1 MRATRAI
8 IYLDNLRHNIRSLA
22 GRIRSV
28 RGAPVPFIVAV
39 KADGYGH
46 GAGRVASVA
55 RDEGAEGVGVATVE
69 EGAHVR
75 DVGFSGRILLYSIA
89 LAEEAAAIAELG
101 LEPFV
106 ADRDYIRTL
115 AEAAEGSA
123 AARAIPVHLNI
134 DTGMGRIGCKPEE
147 AAQLAVQIS
156 GEPWLNLAGVCTH
169 FPAADADDQSF
180 TYHQL
185 KRFQHAVE
193 TIRSRGVDPGRMH
206 AANSGACLEVDAAW
220 LDIAR
225 PGISV
230 YGYYP
235 SHDQRRA
242 VELKPVMELESRVV
256 FVKSVDEGESV
267 SYGRTWTANR
277 RTRIATVPAGYA
289 DGYNRLLSNRAE
301 VLLFTGDEAGATE
314 SGMKRSESRTAGRVP
329 VVGRV
334 CMDQLMIDCGPDSN
348 VRVGDRVVL
357 FGPDPRGP
365 DAEELADLVGTIPY
379 EIVSQINHRVPRV
392 YRSARY

>member
-8 IYLDNLRHNIRSLA
+8 IHLDNLRHNIRSIA
-22 GRIRSV
+22 GRLRSAG
-28 RGAPVPFIVAV
+28 GAPVPFIVAV

-55 RDEGAEGVGVATVE
+55 REEGAEGVGVATVE
-69 EGAHVR
+69 EGAHLR
-75 DVGFSGRILLYSIA
+75 DVGFPGRILLYSIA
-89 LAEEAAAIAELG
+89 LAEEAAAIVELG

-106 ADRDYIRTL
+106 ADRHYVRAL

-123 AARAIPVHLNI
+123 APRALPVHLKI
-134 DTGMGRIGCKPEE
+134 DTGMGRIGCRPEE
-147 AAQLAVQIS
+147 AAELAAEIS
-156 GEPWLNLAGVCTH
+156 GERWLNLAGVCTH
-169 FPAADADDQSF
+169 FPAADSDDQSF
-180 TYHQL
+180 TYQQL
-185 KRFQHAVE
+185 ERFQQAVE
-193 TIRSRGVDPGRMH
+193 TIRSRGVDPGCLH
-206 AANSGACLEVDAAW
+206 AANSGACLEVDDAS
-220 LDIAR
+220 LDSAR

-256 FVKSVDEGESV
+256 FVKSVDEGETV
-267 SYGRTWTANR
+267 SYGRTWTASR
-277 RTRIATVPAGYA
+277 RTRIATIPAGYA

-301 VLLFTGDEAGATE
+301 VLLFTGEVAGASE
-314 SGMKRSESRTAGRVP
+314 SAMNRSESRTARRVP
-329 VVGRV
+329 VVGRI
-334 CMDQLMIDCGPDSN
+334 CMDQFMIDCGPDSN

-379 EIVSQINHRVPRV
+379 EVVSQINHRVPRV
-392 YRSARY
+392 YHSGR